1 MEENEI
7 SNRLASVVKGEAD
20 LITELLAIEHELP
33 YGSKDFV
40 APTIKHLNV
49 KETDIFISATEAI
62 RNGKD
67 IFRVSELLV
76 ALFTELRPIEVS
88 TLLNFLQ
95 EYFDKTKNDLAGG
108 RFYDSIKEKSK
119 NDIEWALSL
128 TQEILRRRDE
138 RLYSFLLTSYLGVT
152 QADFTQ
158 GYEKIIKLTKSDES
172 RLKQTGLRG
181 LGLLERVPDSQ
192 KEEIAEILSRYSTDS
207 DEDIAASAAFS
218 LCRFAAVSKVL
229 EEKKIELSLIGKPAA
244 RYEIMTH
251 IWGNVSN
258 ARAISSA
265 DLTAIKNICNYNL
278 EHKGITNN
286 LDSLLYLL
294 ITNNHINEVE
304 QILTEWVLKHSAEE
318 HRRSIFVE
326 SFDSAVFEIVKNQ
339 TLLKLLF
346 TKWLNSD
353 DLRFH
358 HVLSKIAS
366 YMASRGM
373 RRAEFDLSILA
384 SFNYDDHLFIVR
396 KIIGYI
402 LDFDIS
408 ISLVLSI
415 LQLDSFDKDVG
426 DLVASVLVEYI
437 GYNYTYKTIQRLQS
451 ELESSSEQAKK
462 ILNLCIKELET
473 RSNKLKS
480 LNRAN
485 ELLPNSD
492 HAIRLNKSFQKAMSK
507 SMEEARAKSPLL
519 GMVSQVSIREGLS
532 WFSFHHGQY
541 HEPSKMNHFSHGI
554 ELPRKDV
561 LDEIGASME
570 RVEFRQAKRG
580 ES

>member
-1 MEENEI
+1 MEQNEI
-7 SNRLASVVKGEAD
+7 SNRLAAVAKGEAD

-40 APTIKHLNV
+40 APTIELLSAKN
-49 KETDIFISATEAI
+49 TDIFIPAADAI

-67 IFRVSELLV
+67 VFRVSELLV
-76 ALFTELRPIEVS
+76 ALFKELQLIKIS
-88 TLLNFLQ
+88 TLLDFLQ

-108 RFYDSIKEKSK
+108 RFYDLIKEKSK
-119 NDIEWALSL
+119 NDVAWALSL
-128 TQEILRRRDE
+128 TQEILLRGDE
-138 RLYSFLLTSYLGVT
+138 RLYSFLLTAYLGVS
-152 QADFTQ
+152 QADFAQ
-158 GYEKIIKLTKSDES
+158 AYEKINYLIQSDES
-172 RLKQTGLRG
+172 RLRQTGLRT
-181 LGLLERVPDSQ
+181 LGLLEGVPDSQ
-192 KEEIAEILSRYSTDS
+192 REEIAEILSRYSTDS
-207 DEDIAASAAFS
+207 DEDIAASATFS
-218 LCRFAAVSKVL
+218 LCRFAAGSKVL
-229 EEKKIELSLIGKPAA
+229 EEKKTELSLIGKPAA

-251 IWGNVSN
+251 IWVNVSN
-258 ARAISSA
+258 AKAISSV
-265 DLTAIKNICNYNL
+265 DLTAVKNICNYDL

-304 QILTEWVLKHSAEE
+304 QILTEWILKHSAEE

-326 SFDSAVFEIVKNQ
+326 SFDSTVFEIVKNQ
-339 TLLKLLF
+339 NLLKLII

-353 DLRFH
+353 DSRFH
-358 HVLSKIAS
+358 HVLSKITS
-366 YMASRGM
+366 YMASHGM

-415 LQLDSFDKDVG
+415 LKLDSFNKDVG
-426 DLVASVLVEYI
+426 DLVASVLVEHI
-437 GYNYTYKTIQRLQS
+437 GYNYTHKTIQRLQS
-451 ELESSSEQAKK
+451 ELESSPDQAKK
-462 ILNLCIKELET
+462 ILNMCIKELEK
-473 RSNKLKS
+473 RSNELKS

-492 HAIRLNKSFQKAMSK
+492 HATRLNKSFQKAMSK

-519 GMVSQVSIREGLS
+519 GMVSQVAIREGKS

-561 LDEIGASME
+561 LDEIGASIE
-570 RVEFRQAKRG
+570 RVGFRQAKRG

>member
-7 SNRLASVVKGEAD
+7 SNRLAAVAKGEAD

-49 KETDIFISATEAI
+49 KKTDIFISATEAI

-76 ALFTELRPIEVS
+76 ALFKELQPIKVS
-88 TLLNFLQ
+88 TLLDFLQ
-95 EYFDKTKNDLAGG
+95 EYFDKTKNELAWS
-108 RFYDSIKEKSK
+108 RFYDLIKEKSK

-152 QADFTQ
+152 QADFAQ

-172 RLKQTGLRG
+172 RLRQTGLRA

-207 DEDIAASAAFS
+207 DDDIAASATFS
-218 LCRFAAVSKVL
+218 LCRFATVSNVL

-244 RYEIMTH
+244 RYEIITH
-251 IWGNVSN
+251 IWITVSD
-258 ARAISSA
+258 AKRISSA
-265 DLTAIKNICNYNL
+265 DLAAVKNICNYDL
-278 EHKGITNN
+278 EHKGITNS

-294 ITNNHINEVE
+294 ITNNHIDEAE
-304 QILTEWVLKHSAEE
+304 QILTDWISKHSAEE

-326 SFDSAVFEIVKNQ
+326 SFDSTVFEIVKNQ
-339 TLLKLLF
+339 SLLRRII

-353 DLRFH
+353 DSRFH
-358 HVLSKIAS
+358 HVLSKITS

-373 RRAEFDLSILA
+373 RRAEFDLSIVA

-415 LQLDSFDKDVG
+415 LQLDSFNKDVG
-426 DLVASVLVEYI
+426 DLVASVLVEHI
-437 GYNYTYKTIQRLQS
+437 GYNYTHKTIQRLQS
-451 ELESSSEQAKK
+451 ELEPSSEQAKK
-462 ILNLCIKELET
+462 ILNMCIKVLEK

-492 HAIRLNKSFQKAMSK
+492 HAIRLNKSFQKDMSK

-570 RVEFRQAKRG
+570 RVGFRQAKRG